1 VDHQLRIARVQ
12 RTLQWLEQDVPLLD
26 LRVQEL
32 SAERQDSARKFA
44 AAMIA
49 QTRAELRRLLEEQP
63 SGSPNPGGVLSAPA
77 D

>member
-1 VDHQLRIARVQ
+1 MDHQLRIARVQ

-49 QTRAELRRLLEEQP
+49 QTRAELRRLREEQP
-63 SGSPNPGGVLSAPA
+63 SGSPNSCESTG
-77 D
+77 